1 MPVTKGP
8 GMTSRQAT
16 LGKPVELQGVGL
28 HSGQTTRLR
37 ISPAPADHGV
47 VFVRTDLGPEA
58 RVPATLAYKA
68 DRPRR
73 TAIRNGDAEVHTVEH
88 LMAPLVALAI
98 DNALVE
104 IDGIELPGLDG
115 SGLDYLTALEG
126 GGRVELDAPARV
138 LKLPRVVAVS
148 SPHASAVALPADHF
162 GVSYTLKYSS
172 PHVPV
177 QFYSGLITAE
187 TFKREIAGARTFC
200 LRQEVEA
207 LQAAGLG
214 RGANLQNTLVIG
226 DDGLPIEN
234 RLRFEDEFVR
244 HKVLDL
250 IGDLALLGQR
260 LHAHVIG
267 VRSGH
272 ALNAALVREI
282 LAAAGGG
289 AQLDAPSGCIRA
301 DETLQCNASGM
312 WLLDRLAAL
321 GAQLAGNG
329 APAELRAVEQAHFKR
344 AGREGEQ
351 LSFNVHLLADEPGNR
366 CLGTV
371 RVGEESL
378 AEARFAFA
386 EPAGGGP

>member
-1 MPVTKGP
+1 MPATKGP

-16 LGKPVELQGVGL
+16 LARPVELQGVGL
-28 HSGQTTRLR
+28 HTGQTTKVR
-37 ISPAPADHGV
+37 ICPAPADHGV
-47 VFVRTDLGPEA
+47 VFVRSDIGPEA
-58 RVPATLAYKA
+58 RVPATLAYKVE
-68 DRPRR
+68 RPRR
-73 TAIRNGDAEVHTVEH
+73 TAIRNGEAEVHTVEH
-88 LMAPLVALAI
+88 LMAPLVALGI
-98 DNALVE
+98 DNVLVE

-115 SGLDYLTALEG
+115 SGLEYLTALEAED
-126 GGRVELDAPARV
+126 RVEQDRAARV

-148 SPHASAVALPADHF
+148 SAHASAVALPADHF

-172 PHVPV
+172 PQVPV
-177 QFYSGLITAE
+177 QFFSAAITRE

-214 RGANLQNTLVIG
+214 RGASLQNTLVIG

-234 RLRFEDEFVR
+234 QLRFSDEFVR

-260 LHAHVIG
+260 LQAHVIG

-272 ALNAALVREI
+272 AVNAALVREI
-282 LAAAGGG
+282 LAVAGSG
-289 AQLDAPSGCIRA
+289 AIDAGSGSITAR
-301 DETLQCNASGM
+301 ETLQRDASGM

-321 GAQLAGNG
+321 GARLAGNG
-329 APAELRAVEQAHFKR
+329 LPAELRAVEQAQFSR
-344 AGREGEQ
+344 MGRQGEQ
-351 LSFNVHLLADEPGNR
+351 LDFAVQRLAGEPGC

-378 AEARFAFA
+378 AEARFAFVQ
-386 EPAGGGP
+386 PGGGRP